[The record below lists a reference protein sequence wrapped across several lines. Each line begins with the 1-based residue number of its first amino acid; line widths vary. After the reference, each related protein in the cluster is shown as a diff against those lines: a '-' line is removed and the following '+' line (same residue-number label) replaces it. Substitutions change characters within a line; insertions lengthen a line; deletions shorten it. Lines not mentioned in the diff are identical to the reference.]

1 MKARARLRIDET
13 RGVERADLPVAR
25 FGRVAE
31 HHFEIGIGRERG
43 GFPRPEKPDVD
54 AFVNR
59 LEQPCEGVG
68 AVLGQSYLPCSGAG
82 VGVSLLGK
90 CGR

>member
-1 MKARARLRIDET
+1 M
-13 RGVERADLPVAR
+13 
-25 FGRVAE
+25 
-31 HHFEIGIGRERG
+31 GIGRERG
-43 GFPRPEKPDVD
+43 GLSRPEKPDVD

-68 AVLGQSYLPCSGAG
+68 AVLGQCYLPCGGAG

-90 CGR
+90 RGR

>member
-1 MKARARLRIDET
+1 MNAARACGSTKRDASNGRIC
-13 RGVERADLPVAR
+13 PSPR

-31 HHFEIGIGRERG
+31 HQFEMGICREGGR
-43 GFPRPEKPDVD
+43 FARPEQPDVD

-68 AVLGQSYLPCSGAG
+68 AVLGQRYLPCSGAG

-90 CGR
+90 RGR